1 MNGEAERQEW
11 FCFFLCIWRC
21 QVLAVGLGVFRFSV
35 HTGLVAPQHVRSWF
49 PGQGW
54 NPHPPHCRVAV
65 NRGATRGVPR
75 DECADQQCTLIPWR
89 PNENSH
95 CDTGGLGWAPR
106 CCISNKLPGGF
117 PQRRSF
123 LSVSGVHADPAPG
136 ASARQASSSSRIAS
150 AGLPPPASL
159 HRPPSAG
166 LRPCLR
172 PLSAPGPGPQLQVWF
187 SGSEWVLHS
196 AWDGLVPQMP
206 GCGVGIRGNDASC
219 LPSVSSSDAN
229 NTSCF
234 YFEDPPPGTRPFPVP
249 VV

>member
-1 MNGEAERQEW
+1 M
-11 FCFFLCIWRC
+11 
-21 QVLAVGLGVFRFSV
+21 

-75 DECADQQCTLIPWR
+75 DESADQQCTLIPWR

-106 CCISNKLPGGF
+106 CCIPNKLPGGF

-159 HRPPSAG
+159 RWPPSAG
-166 LRPCLR
+166 LRPCLH
-172 PLSAPGPGPQLQVWF
+172 PLSAPGQQLRQDSLRRPPSAGLPPPASLCWPQALSPSTLSARPGAP
-187 SGSEWVLHS
+187 
-196 AWDGLVPQMP
+196 AAGLVL
-206 GCGVGIRGNDASC
+206 R
-219 LPSVSSSDAN
+219 
-229 NTSCF
+229 F
-234 YFEDPPPGTRPFPVP
+234 
-249 VV
+249 